1 MFLSLKRDRY
11 DIGAVIRPVHRG
23 QIILFCLAGFL
34 SDDNILSTDNRRG
47 FSIKPGSIENIIVI
61 LFEIS
66 FIALAIHARN
76 IDDIPRMNIAI
87 TSFFMTMIP
96 YIAEKLL
103 RISFPVGVKAM
114 IPFALFMHTA
124 GGIMRWYWEF
134 SGIYYDKIAHMMG
147 GIALGLVVFV
157 SILTVILFTSW
168 KPTKRPVLFLTAL
181 ITFLFGIFWE
191 FEEASIDSAM
201 MTTYSGGLYDSI
213 GDTIGNITGIIICL
227 YIAKRY
233 MDTVPPHKRLSWLL
247 RKDS

>member
-1 MFLSLKRDRY
+1 
-11 DIGAVIRPVHRG
+11 
-23 QIILFCLAGFL
+23 
-34 SDDNILSTDNRRG
+34 
-47 FSIKPGSIENIIVI
+47 
-61 LFEIS
+61 
-66 FIALAIHARN
+66 
-76 IDDIPRMNIAI
+76 
-87 TSFFMTMIP
+87 MTMIP

-124 GGIMRWYWEF
+124 GGILRWYWEF
-134 SGIYYDKIAHMMG
+134 SGIYYDKIAHMIG

-168 KPTKRPVLFLTAL
+168 DLKTRSVLILTAL

-191 FEEASIDSAM
+191 FEEASIDSVM

-233 MDTVPPHKRLSWLL
+233 MDTVPPRKKLSWLL
-247 RKDS
+247 RKDL